1 MKSLSGLPQIVRI
14 SPAGAARRAIS
25 APNVLRMGRAPSMHT
40 DHVLIE
46 QRVRKALER
55 RIRPEMYGPAVPL
68 AVSAWQAPGAVGYA
82 AAREG
87 TYHPFAVGDAWGA
100 PWSTTWFA
108 LAGEVPA
115 GWEGQP
121 VEALIDLG
129 WPGGSPGFSCEG
141 LVYDAAGNELKGL
154 AARSCWVPV
163 PPAVT
168 RVELWLEAAANPHID
183 EAFPL
188 LGDPGTA
195 GDQPLYRLRRAE
207 LAVRR
212 PAVAGLVSDIEVL
225 LGLAVEL
232 AGDDP
237 RRAIILRA
245 LERMLDRLGPGEVEA
260 GAAQAAVD
268 LAEVLAQP
276 AVPSAHRI
284 SAIGNAHI
292 DTAWLWPLAETRRK
306 VARTLASALQLAET
320 EPDQV
325 FAFSQAQQL
334 DWLRAD
340 RPALYE
346 RVRAAIASGRIVLV
360 GGLWV
365 EPDGNLPGGEAM
377 VRQMVYGKRFFLE
390 QFGIET
396 EDVWMPDSFGYTA
409 ALPQIAALAG
419 NRFMLTQKLS
429 WNQTN
434 RFPHHTFWWEGI
446 DGTRLF
452 THFPPV
458 DTYNAEM
465 TPAELVHAAR
475 SFAEAGWA
483 TRSLV
488 PFGYGDGGG
497 GPTREMVAAIHR
509 EANLEGLPRVAIQTP
524 AAFFAEALQEYPDAP
539 VWSGELYLEL
549 HRGTFTSQ
557 ARVKAANRRCEH
569 LLREAEL
576 WAATAAVRQGATY
589 PAAELERLWKQ
600 VCLLQFHDILPGSSI
615 AWVYDDAEAMY
626 ATVIEEAEAIV
637 ADALHTLA
645 GSGAQTVRFN
655 ATPHAWAGVPPLGAA
670 PDPPP
675 GGPPARV
682 DGPDEQGAFVLDNGL
697 VRATVDRAGLVTALE
712 DLRHG
717 RQALAPGSPGNLLQL
732 HHDTP
737 NHWEAWDV
745 DAFYRNR
752 HVDLT
757 DAETVAVEITDPDHA
772 AVRVRRRFGASGVE
786 QVLSLRPGEAC
797 LRIDTEIDWHEQER
811 FLKVAWP
818 FDVHAGEATSE
829 IQFGHVR
836 RPTHANTSWDA
847 ARFETWAHRFVHVGE
862 AGWGVALTTTAQY
875 GHDVS
880 RSTRPGG
887 GTTTTVR
894 LSLLRGPCHPDPEAD
909 QGRHRFSWRVH
920 PGAGIADAIREG
932 YRTNLPIRSL
942 TGGAAPEPLV
952 RVDGGEALIE
962 AVKLADDG
970 SGDVVVRLYEPL
982 GGQTTGSLVPGFPAG
997 ELLEVDLLERPAEKA
1012 TGAVEPLRD
1021 GASQLRL
1028 RPFQILTVRIR
1039 RATV

>member
-1 MKSLSGLPQIVRI
+1 MHSDQALTERRI
-14 SPAGAARRAIS
+14 
-25 APNVLRMGRAPSMHT
+25 
-40 DHVLIE
+40 
-46 QRVRKALER
+46 RKALER
-55 RIRPEMYGPAVPL
+55 RIRPEIYGPAVPL
-68 AVSAWQAPGAVGYA
+68 TVSAWEAPGAVGFATAKA
-82 AAREG
+82 AG
-87 TYHPFAVGDAWGA
+87 YHPFAVGERWGA

-108 LAGEVPA
+108 LEGEVPPE
-115 GWEGQP
+115 WREET
-121 VEALIDLG
+121 VEAVVDLG
-129 WPGGSPGFSCEG
+129 WPAGSPGFSCEG
-141 LVYDAAGNELKGL
+141 LVYDAEGGELKGL
-154 AARSCWVPV
+154 AARSPWVPIA
-163 PPAVT
+163 PGAT
-168 RVELWLEAAANPHID
+168 AVELWLEAAANPRID

-188 LGDPGTA
+188 LGDPATA
-195 GDQPLYRLRRAE
+195 GREPQYRLRRAE

-212 PAVAGLVSDIEVL
+212 AAVAALVCDVEVL

-237 RRAIILRA
+237 RRATILRA
-245 LERMLDRLGPGEVEA
+245 LERMLDRLGPGEVAA
-260 GAAQAAVD
+260 GAAWASGE

-276 AVPSAHRI
+276 AAASAHRI

-346 RVRAAIASGRIVLV
+346 RVRAAIISGRIVLV
-360 GGLWV
+360 GGMWV

-377 VRQMVYGKRFFLE
+377 VRQMVYGKRFFLDE
-390 QFGIET
+390 FGIET
-396 EDVWMPDSFGYTA
+396 EEVWMPDSFGYSA
-409 ALPQIAALAG
+409 ALPQLAALAG

-446 DGTRLF
+446 DGTRVF

-458 DTYNAEM
+458 DSYNAEM
-465 TPAELVHAAR
+465 TPAELLHAAR
-475 SFAEAGWA
+475 GFAEAGRA
-483 TRSLV
+483 SRSLV

-509 EANLEGLPRVAIQTP
+509 EADLEGLPRVAIEPP
-524 AAFFAEALQEYPDAP
+524 ARFFAGALEEYPDAP

-576 WAATAAVRQGATY
+576 WTATAAVLHGTAY
-589 PAAELERLWKQ
+589 PAAALERLWKQ

-615 AWVYDDAEAMY
+615 AWVYDDAAAMY
-626 ATVIEEAEAIV
+626 AAVIEEVEAIIAEA
-637 ADALHTLA
+637 LRTLV
-645 GSGAQTVRFN
+645 GEGGETIRFN
-655 ATPHAWAGVPPLGAA
+655 AAPHRWRGVPALGAA
-670 PDPPP
+670 AAAQAPVEPT
-675 GGPPARV
+675 ARV
-682 DGPDEQGAFVLDNGL
+682 EGPDAEGAFVLDNGL
-697 VRATVDRAGLVTALE
+697 VRATIDRAGLVTSLE
-712 DLRHG
+712 DLAHG
-717 RQALAPGSPGNLLQL
+717 RQALAPDAVGNLLML

-737 NHWEAWDV
+737 NDWEAWDV
-745 DAFYRNR
+745 DGFYRNS

-757 DAETVAVEITDPDHA
+757 DAETVTVDDAGPA
-772 AVRVRRRFGASGVE
+772 AVRVRRRFGASSID
-786 QVLSLRPGEAC
+786 QVLSVDPGEPC
-797 LRIDTEIDWHEQER
+797 LRIDTEVDWHEHER

-818 FDVHAGEATSE
+818 FDVLAGVATSE
-829 IQFGHVR
+829 IQFGHVQ

-847 ARFETWAHRFVHVGE
+847 ARFEVWAHRFVHVGE
-862 AGWGVALTTTAQY
+862 AGWGVALTTTANY

-880 RSTRPGG
+880 RFTRPGG

-894 LSLLRGPCHPDPEAD
+894 LSLLRGPRHPDPEAD
-909 QGRHRFSWRVH
+909 QGQHRFTWRIH
-920 PGAGIADAIREG
+920 PGAGIADAVREG
-932 YRTNLPIRSL
+932 YRTNLPIRSV
-942 TGGAAPEPLV
+942 TGATAPAPLV
-952 RVDGGEALIE
+952 RVDGGEAVIE

-982 GGQTTGSLVPGFPAG
+982 GGQTTGVLVPGFPAG
-997 ELLEVDLLERPAEKA
+997 ELLEVDLLERPVDTP
-1012 TGAVEPLRD
+1012 TGALSPDRD
-1021 GASQLRL
+1021 GSAQLRL
-1028 RPFQILTVRIR
+1028 RPFQVLTARIR
-1039 RATV
+1039 RAG

>member
-1 MKSLSGLPQIVRI
+1 
-14 SPAGAARRAIS
+14 
-25 APNVLRMGRAPSMHT
+25 MHS
-40 DHVLIE
+40 DHTLIE

-55 RIRPEMYGPAVPL
+55 RIRPEIYGPAVPL
-68 AVSAWQAPGAVGYA
+68 AVSAWRAPGAVSYA
-82 AAREG
+82 VARVG
-87 TYHPFAVGDAWGA
+87 AYRPFAVGEAWGA

-108 LAGEVPA
+108 LEGRVPA
-115 GWEGQP
+115 EWEGES
-121 VEALIDLG
+121 VEAVVDLG
-129 WPGGSPGFSCEG
+129 WPDGSPGFSCEG
-141 LVYDAAGNELKGL
+141 LIYDADGNEVKGL

-163 PPAVT
+163 APDAG
-168 RVELWLEAAANPHID
+168 RVELWLEAAANPRID

-188 LGDPGTA
+188 LGDPATA
-195 GDQPLYRLRRAE
+195 GSEPLYRLRRAE

-212 PAVAGLVSDIEVL
+212 PAVASLVSDIEVL

-237 RRAIILRA
+237 RRATILRA
-245 LERMLDRLGPGEVEA
+245 LERMLDRLGPGDVTA
-260 GAAQAAVD
+260 GAEQAAAD
-268 LAEVLAQP
+268 LADVLAQP

-346 RVRAAIASGRIVLV
+346 RVRAAVASGRIVLV

-365 EPDGNLPGGEAM
+365 EPDGNLPGGEAI
-377 VRQMVYGKRFFLE
+377 VRQLVYGKRFFLE

-409 ALPQIAALAG
+409 ALPQLAALAG

-465 TPAELVHAAR
+465 APAELVHAAR
-475 SFAEAGWA
+475 TFAEAGRA

-509 EANLEGLPRVAIQTP
+509 EADLEGLPQVAIQTP
-524 AAFFAEALQEYPDAP
+524 AAFFAQALDEYPDAP

-557 ARVKAANRRCEH
+557 ARTKAANRRCEH
-569 LLREAEL
+569 LMREAEL
-576 WAATAAVRQGATY
+576 WAATASVRVGVPY
-589 PAAELERLWKQ
+589 PSAELERLWKQ
-600 VCLLQFHDILPGSSI
+600 ICLLQFHDILPGSSI

-626 ATVIEEAEAIV
+626 AAVIEEAEAIV
-637 ADALHTLA
+637 AGALDRLS
-645 GSGAQTVRFN
+645 GSGTQTVRFN
-655 ATPHAWAGVPPLGAA
+655 ATPHGWAGVPPLGGALDPA
-670 PDPPP
+670 PA
-675 GGPPARV
+675 GSPAQV
-682 DGPDEQGAFVLDNGL
+682 DGPDDRGVFVLDNGL
-697 VRATVDRAGLVTALE
+697 VRATVESAGLVTALE
-712 DLRHG
+712 DLAHG

-745 DAFYRNR
+745 DSFYRHH

-757 DAETVAVEITDPDHA
+757 DAETVAVDGSDPARA
-772 AVRVRRRFGASGVE
+772 AVRVRRRFGASRID
-786 QVLSLRPGEAC
+786 QLLSLSPGESC
-797 LRIDTEIDWHEQER
+797 LRIDTEIDWHEHER

-818 FDVHAGEATSE
+818 FDVHAGVATSE
-829 IQFGHVR
+829 VQFGHVQ

-847 ARFETWAHRFVHVGE
+847 ARFEVWAHRFVHVGE

-894 LSLLRGPCHPDPEAD
+894 LSLLRGPRHPDPEAD
-909 QGRHRFSWRVH
+909 QGRHRFTWRVH
-920 PGAGIADAIREG
+920 PGAGIADAVREG
-932 YRTNLPIRSL
+932 YRTNLPLRTA
-942 TGGAAPEPLV
+942 TGSAAPQPLV
-952 RVDGGEALIE
+952 RVDGGEAVIE

-970 SGDVVVRLYEPL
+970 SGDVIVRLYEPL
-982 GGQTTGSLVPGFPAG
+982 GGQTTGALVPGFAATD
-997 ELLEVDLLERPAEKA
+997 LVEVDLLERPTAMA
-1012 TGAVEPLRD
+1012 SGALGPFTD
-1021 GASQLRL
+1021 GASQVRL
-1028 RPFQILTVRIR
+1028 RAFQVLTVRMR
-1039 RATV
+1039 RVAV